1 MTRGVLAGGPSA
13 HFGFGILGFGFRM
26 TTGVLAGGLAGL
38 LFCASL
44 AAAQDQAPPLTPPAL
59 DPPATAPA
67 PAPPPPRSPSAPGST
82 SASSP
87 TTKPAQAA
95 PAESRPLLVIP
106 GVTAPVPS
114 RTGTRPTRPR
124 PVGGTGAADST
135 APTAPSSLPA
145 SLLPPVEEAPPAG
158 RDPAVTGRSPIPLTL
173 ESIPDEPP
181 AELGS
186 ERLPAA
192 RPAGPRSPRASS
204 SPLQSEPSAPS
215 ASRPAPPRSSS
226 TMFSRL
232 LGPTGSGD
240 ASAAPR
246 SSITVEPRPDPSAE
260 AAAKKRIEKQVQQAV
275 GDRVRSVEIRVSGR
289 SVVIRAQAA
298 RFWQRRA
305 VRRSLETMP
314 LPSGYRARVEMV
326 D

>member
-1 MTRGVLAGGPSA
+1 MTRGVLAGGLS
-13 HFGFGILGFGFRM
+13 
-26 TTGVLAGGLAGL
+26 GL

-44 AAAQDQAPPLTPPAL
+44 AVAQDQAPPLTPPAL
-59 DPPATAPA
+59 DPPSTGPTPATPR
-67 PAPPPPRSPSAPGST
+67 PRSASASGSG
-82 SASSP
+82 SSPASSP

-95 PAESRPLLVIP
+95 PAERRPLLIIP

-114 RTGTRPTRPR
+114 RPGTRPNRPR
-124 PVGGTGAADST
+124 SVAGTGSADST
-135 APTAPSSLPA
+135 APAAPSTSRASSSPLTELPA
-145 SLLPPVEEAPPAG
+145 AG
-158 RDPAVTGRSPIPLTL
+158 RDPSMTGRAPIPLTL

-186 ERLPAA
+186 ERLPADRSA
-192 RPAGPRSPRASS
+192 APRPPRASS
-204 SPLQSEPSAPS
+204 PRPLSESEPSAPA

-226 TMFSRL
+226 TMFGRL
-232 LGPTGSGD
+232 LGPTGSSDEPAG
-240 ASAAPR
+240 PR
-246 SSITVEPRPDPSAE
+246 SSITVEPRSDP
-260 AAAKKRIEKQVQQAV
+260 AADAAVKRRIEKQVQQAV

-298 RFWQRRA
+298 RFWQRRG

-314 LPSGYRARVEMV
+314 LPSGYRARVEMI

>member
-1 MTRGVLAGGPSA
+1 MTRGVLAGGLS
-13 HFGFGILGFGFRM
+13 
-26 TTGVLAGGLAGL
+26 GL
-38 LFCASL
+38 LFCAGL
-44 AAAQDQAPPLTPPAL
+44 AVAQDQAPPLTPPAL
-59 DPPATAPA
+59 EPPATAPA
-67 PAPPPPRSPSAPGST
+67 LATPRPRSASASRSNSS

-114 RTGTRPTRPR
+114 RPGTRPNRPQ
-124 PVGGTGAADST
+124 PVAGTGAADST
-135 APTAPSSLPA
+135 APAAPSISGA
-145 SLLPPVEEAPPAG
+145 SLLPPIEELPPAD
-158 RDPAVTGRSPIPLTL
+158 RDPALTGRTPIPLTL

-186 ERLPAA
+186 ERLPADRSVA
-192 RPAGPRSPRASS
+192 PRPPRASS
-204 SPLQSEPSAPS
+204 ARPMSEPSAPA

-226 TMFSRL
+226 SMFGRL

-240 ASAAPR
+240 EPAGPR
-246 SSITVEPRPDPSAE
+246 SSITVEPRSDPSAE
-260 AAAKKRIEKQVQQAV
+260 AAAKRRIEKQVQQAV

-298 RFWQRRA
+298 RFWQRRG

-314 LPSGYRARVEMV
+314 LPSGYRARVEMI

>member
-1 MTRGVLAGGPSA
+1 MVRSSRVAMTRGVLAGGLS
-13 HFGFGILGFGFRM
+13 
-26 TTGVLAGGLAGL
+26 GL
-38 LFCASL
+38 LFCAGL

-59 DPPATAPA
+59 DPPATAPT
-67 PAPPPPRSPSAPGST
+67 PATPRPQST
-82 SASSP
+82 SGSNSSPASSP

-114 RTGTRPTRPR
+114 RPGTRPNRPR
-124 PVGGTGAADST
+124 PVTGTGSADST
-135 APTAPSSLPA
+135 APTAPSTSGA
-145 SLLPPVEEAPPAG
+145 SLLPPIEEPAAG
-158 RDPAVTGRSPIPLTL
+158 RDPALTGRSPIPLTL

-186 ERLPAA
+186 ERPPADRSAAPRPPRATSA
-192 RPAGPRSPRASS
+192 RP
-204 SPLQSEPSAPS
+204 LSEPSAPA
-215 ASRPAPPRSSS
+215 ASRPAPPRGSS
-226 TMFSRL
+226 TMFGRL
-232 LGPTGSGD
+232 LDPTGSRDEPAG
-240 ASAAPR
+240 SR
-246 SSITVEPRPDPSAE
+246 SSITVEPRSDPSAE
-260 AAAKKRIEKQVQQAV
+260 ATAKKRIEKQVQQAV

-298 RFWQRRA
+298 RFWQRRG

-314 LPSGYRARVEMV
+314 LPSGYRARVEMI

>member
-1 MTRGVLAGGPSA
+1 MTRGVLAGGLS
-13 HFGFGILGFGFRM
+13 
-26 TTGVLAGGLAGL
+26 GL
-38 LFCASL
+38 LFCAGL
-44 AAAQDQAPPLTPPAL
+44 AVAQNQAPPLTPPAL
-59 DPPATAPA
+59 EPPATAPA
-67 PAPPPPRSPSAPGST
+67 PATPRPRSASGSG
-82 SASSP
+82 SSPASSA

-114 RTGTRPTRPR
+114 LPGTRPNGPR
-124 PVGGTGAADST
+124 PVAGTGAADST
-135 APTAPSSLPA
+135 APTAPSTSRA
-145 SLLPPVEEAPPAG
+145 SLLPPIEEPPAG
-158 RDPAVTGRSPIPLTL
+158 RDPALTGRSPIPLTL

-186 ERLPAA
+186 ERLPADRSA
-192 RPAGPRSPRASS
+192 APRPPRASS
-204 SPLQSEPSAPS
+204 ARPMSEPSAPA

-226 TMFSRL
+226 TMFGRL
-232 LGPTGSGD
+232 LGPMGSGD
-240 ASAAPR
+240 EPAGSR
-246 SSITVEPRPDPSAE
+246 SSITVEPRSDPAAE
-260 AAAKKRIEKQVQQAV
+260 AAAKRRIEKQVQQAV

-314 LPSGYRARVEMV
+314 LPSGYRARVEMI

>member
-1 MTRGVLAGGPSA
+1 MSQDLLSGRMVRNARVAMTRGVLAGGLS
-13 HFGFGILGFGFRM
+13 
-26 TTGVLAGGLAGL
+26 GL
-38 LFCASL
+38 LFCAGL
-44 AAAQDQAPPLTPPAL
+44 AVAQDQAPPLTPPAL
-59 DPPATAPA
+59 EPPATAPT
-67 PAPPPPRSPSAPGST
+67 PATPRPRSASGSSSS

-114 RTGTRPTRPR
+114 RPGTRPNRPR
-124 PVGGTGAADST
+124 PVAGTGAADLT
-135 APTAPSSLPA
+135 APTAPSTSGA
-145 SLLPPVEEAPPAG
+145 SLLPPIEELPPAG
-158 RDPAVTGRSPIPLTL
+158 RDPVLTGRTPIPLTL

-186 ERLPAA
+186 ERLPAD
-192 RPAGPRSPRASS
+192 RSPAPPSPRATSAR
-204 SPLQSEPSAPS
+204 PMSEPSAPA

-226 TMFSRL
+226 TMFGRL
-232 LGPTGSGD
+232 LGPTGSRDEPAG
-240 ASAAPR
+240 SR
-246 SSITVEPRPDPSAE
+246 SSITVEPRSDPSAE

-314 LPSGYRARVEMV
+314 LPSGYRARVEMI

>member
-1 MTRGVLAGGPSA
+1 MTRGVLAGGLS
-13 HFGFGILGFGFRM
+13 
-26 TTGVLAGGLAGL
+26 GL

-44 AAAQDQAPPLTPPAL
+44 AVAQGQATPPAL
-59 DPPATAPA
+59 DPPSTGPA
-67 PAPPPPRSPSAPGST
+67 PVTPRLRSASGSGSSSSP
-82 SASSP
+82 ASSP

-95 PAESRPLLVIP
+95 PAESRPLLIIP

-114 RTGTRPTRPR
+114 RPGTRPNRPR
-124 PVGGTGAADST
+124 SVAGTGSADST
-135 APTAPSSLPA
+135 APAAPSTSRASSSPLTELPA
-145 SLLPPVEEAPPAG
+145 AG
-158 RDPAVTGRSPIPLTL
+158 RDPSMTGRAPIPLTL

-186 ERLPAA
+186 ERLPADRSA
-192 RPAGPRSPRASS
+192 APRPPRASS
-204 SPLQSEPSAPS
+204 PRPLSESEPSAPA

-226 TMFSRL
+226 TMFGRL
-232 LGPTGSGD
+232 LGPTGSSDEPAG
-240 ASAAPR
+240 PR
-246 SSITVEPRPDPSAE
+246 SSITVEPRSDP
-260 AAAKKRIEKQVQQAV
+260 AADAAVKRRIEKQVQQAV

-298 RFWQRRA
+298 RFWQRRG

-314 LPSGYRARVEMV
+314 LPSGYRARVEMI

>member
-1 MTRGVLAGGPSA
+1 MTRGVLAGGLS
-13 HFGFGILGFGFRM
+13 
-26 TTGVLAGGLAGL
+26 GL

-44 AAAQDQAPPLTPPAL
+44 AVAQGQAPPLTPPPL
-59 DPPATAPA
+59 DPPSTGPA
-67 PAPPPPRSPSAPGST
+67 PVTPRLRSASGSGSSSSP
-82 SASSP
+82 ASSP

-95 PAESRPLLVIP
+95 PAESRPLLIIP

-114 RTGTRPTRPR
+114 RPGTRPNRPR
-124 PVGGTGAADST
+124 SVAGTGSADST
-135 APTAPSSLPA
+135 APAAPSTSRASSSPLTERPA
-145 SLLPPVEEAPPAG
+145 AG
-158 RDPAVTGRSPIPLTL
+158 RDPSMTGRAPIPLTL

-186 ERLPAA
+186 ERVPADRSA
-192 RPAGPRSPRASS
+192 APRPPRASS
-204 SPLQSEPSAPS
+204 PRPLSESEPSAPA

-226 TMFSRL
+226 TMFGRL
-232 LGPTGSGD
+232 LGPTGSSDEPAG
-240 ASAAPR
+240 PR
-246 SSITVEPRPDPSAE
+246 SSITVEPRSDP
-260 AAAKKRIEKQVQQAV
+260 AADAAVKRRIEKQVQQAV

-298 RFWQRRA
+298 RFWQRRG

-314 LPSGYRARVEMV
+314 LPSGYRARVEMI

>member
-1 MTRGVLAGGPSA
+1 MSQDLLSGRMVRNARVAMTRGVLAGGLS
-13 HFGFGILGFGFRM
+13 
-26 TTGVLAGGLAGL
+26 GL
-38 LFCASL
+38 LFCAGL
-44 AAAQDQAPPLTPPAL
+44 AVAQDQAPPLTPPAL
-59 DPPATAPA
+59 EPPATAPA
-67 PAPPPPRSPSAPGST
+67 LATPRPRSASGSNSS

-87 TTKPAQAA
+87 TTKPSQAA

-114 RTGTRPTRPR
+114 RPGTRPNRPR
-124 PVGGTGAADST
+124 PVAGTGAADST
-135 APTAPSSLPA
+135 APTAPSTSGA
-145 SLLPPVEEAPPAG
+145 SLLPPIEELPPVG
-158 RDPAVTGRSPIPLTL
+158 HDPALTGRSPIPLTL
-173 ESIPDEPP
+173 QSIPDEPP

-186 ERLPAA
+186 ERLPADRSA
-192 RPAGPRSPRASS
+192 APRPPRASS
-204 SPLQSEPSAPS
+204 ARPMSEPSAPA

-226 TMFSRL
+226 TMFGRL
-232 LGPTGSGD
+232 LGPSGSRDEPAG
-240 ASAAPR
+240 SR
-246 SSITVEPRPDPSAE
+246 SSITVEPRSDPSAE
-260 AAAKKRIEKQVQQAV
+260 AAAKRRIEKQVQQAV

-314 LPSGYRARVEMV
+314 LPSGYRAQVEMI